1 MNMKMTA
8 EQFNERLAHIVK
20 CWVEFGYEVE
30 TWEEFLAAE
39 LKGMELQA
47 ELTAEVEQRLQ
58 YALNSLKTLKLIG
71 GE

>member
-1 MNMKMTA
+1 MKMTA

-47 ELTAEVEQRLQ
+47 ELAAEAEQRLQ

>member
-1 MNMKMTA
+1 MKMTA

-39 LKGMELQA
+39 LKGIEFQA
-47 ELTAEVEQRLQ
+47 QQAAEAEQRVQ

>member
-58 YALNSLKTLKLIG
+58 IALN
-71 GE
+71 

>member
-1 MNMKMTA
+1 MKMTA